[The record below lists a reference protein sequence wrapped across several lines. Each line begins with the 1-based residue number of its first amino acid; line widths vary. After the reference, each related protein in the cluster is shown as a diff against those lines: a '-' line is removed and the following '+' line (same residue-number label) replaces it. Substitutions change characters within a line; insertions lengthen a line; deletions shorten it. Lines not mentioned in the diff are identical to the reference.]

1 MSIMN
6 VGAASSYRKRHRVG
20 VATGLR
26 QLAGEWWQRLRSRY
40 ELQTL
45 GEQDLRD
52 IGLTSGEAQFESSK
66 PFWQR

>member
-6 VGAASSYRKRHRVG
+6 VSAASSYRKRRRVG

-26 QLAGEWWQRLRSRY
+26 HLAGEWWQRLRSRY
-40 ELQTL
+40 ELQNL
-45 GEQDLRD
+45 GEQGLRD
-52 IGLTSGEAQFESSK
+52 IGLTSGEAQLEASK